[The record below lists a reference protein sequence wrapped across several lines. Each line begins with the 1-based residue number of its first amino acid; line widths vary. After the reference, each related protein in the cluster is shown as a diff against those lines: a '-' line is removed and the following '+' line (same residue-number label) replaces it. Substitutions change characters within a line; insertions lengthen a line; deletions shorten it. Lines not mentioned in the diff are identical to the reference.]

1 MRNLSPKPGRRRLA
15 ATGQNAPT
23 PVDRPDGRAHAA
35 RLLAALT
42 FAASALVLA
51 RSGVQLHALAKA
63 AGYSGSAGGGTF
75 AKVSSYM
82 TGLRTAILP
91 LSIPIGSLGLIGGG
105 IAFIVGQPMAQRL
118 LIGVVIGLGV
128 VLLAPTIV
136 A

>member
-1 MRNLSPKPGRRRLA
+1 M
-15 ATGQNAPT
+15 
-23 PVDRPDGRAHAA
+23 
-35 RLLAALT
+35 LAALV
-42 FAASALVLA
+42 FLGCAVALV

-63 AGYSGSAGGGTF
+63 AGYSGGGAGGTF
-75 AKVSSYM
+75 SKVSNYM

-118 LIGVVIGLGV
+118 LVGVVIGLGV

>member
-1 MRNLSPKPGRRRLA
+1 MG
-15 ATGQNAPT
+15 
-23 PVDRPDGRAHAA
+23 
-35 RLLAALT
+35 LLAALA
-42 FAASALVLA
+42 FLGCAVLLA

-63 AGYSGSAGGGTF
+63 AGYSGGGGGGTF
-75 AKVSSYM
+75 SKVSSYM

-118 LIGVVIGLGV
+118 LVGVVIGLGV